1 MKRSSFQLLMLV
13 LGVLL
18 GAVSPAALAQK
29 LLPDVPEQARGLD
42 IEEKVGNTLPLDE
55 VFTNADGKQVRLG
68 DYFKDGKPAVLALVY
83 YKCPVI
89 CTVMMEKIA
98 ETLQDLDLTVGQDF
112 NCLLVSFNPG
122 ETTQD
127 ASGRREAYLA
137 GYNREVTPQVR
148 AGWQFHTSQA
158 AAVKELADAVG
169 FKYKRLDNGE
179 YSHPACIFVITPEG
193 KVSRY
198 IYGFSYPARDM
209 KLSLLDASQGKL
221 IKSVGDR
228 LLFFCYMY
236 DPATGSYALQAIRV
250 MQIAG
255 VATVIGL
262 GGLIGLMI
270 LGERVRRRGAKALSN
285 TPARARAN
293 DVTPRADAPAANMG

>member
-1 MKRSSFQLLMLV
+1 MKPLPGQLLL
-13 LGVLL
+13 LL
-18 GAVSPAALAQK
+18 GLLLLCIATPAARAQK
-29 LLPDVPEQARGLD
+29 LLADVPEQAQGLD

-98 ETLQDLDLTVGQDF
+98 ESLQDLDLTVGQDF
-112 NCLLVSFNPG
+112 NCLLVSFNPA

-137 GYNREVTPQVR
+137 GYNRPVTADVR

-169 FKYKRLDNGE
+169 FKYKRLENGE

-198 IYGFSYPARDM
+198 IYGFSYPARNL
-209 KLSLLDASQGKL
+209 KLSLLDATEGKL
-221 IKSVGDR
+221 VKSVGDR

-236 DPATGSYALQAIRV
+236 DDATGTYTLQVIRV

-255 VATVIGL
+255 AATVIGL

-270 LGERVRRRGAKALSN
+270 LSERVRRRGANRSS
-285 TPARARAN
+285 TPALARAN
-293 DVTPRADAPAANMG
+293 DASPRVEQPAANMG